1 MLPGASWPQAA
12 VMRRAPSPALSEACR
27 GTPSH
32 GIATRTLT
40 LGEAVE
46 ALWPRPQRI
55 AMAPATPA
63 ERAGVLA
70 LTLALRGSPPSQ
82 GQGDAGREWAERAS
96 GAGFALE
103 LWCVDGGAPCGVDA
117 ADPSLD
123 AGWFWVLRERG
134 AERRGH
140 GTYVFRASPA
150 RGASLHGPAII
161 VQAPHA
167 YFEHGTG
174 ALAAA
179 VMFAAADAGQAP
191 DALMTD
197 SLHRY
202 QQASGA
208 RARQIRNPADVC
220 HEPTHLFQDVTA
232 ALADGGPAVFV
243 QIHGFAVPGD
253 GTPHGSR
260 RTNYPEIIVS
270 AGRRQGSTIH
280 STAVADA
287 WAQLL
292 GAAAVR
298 RYPEEIG
305 VLGGSTNVQARLL
318 ATRAEAAFV
327 HVELSSSMRARL
339 LADAG
344 ERAAWTRALLQAL
357 RCSLAQR

>member
-1 MLPGASWPQAA
+1 
-12 VMRRAPSPALSEACR
+12 MRRAPSPAPTEACR
-27 GTPSH
+27 GTSSH
-32 GIATRTLT
+32 CIATRTLT
-40 LGEAVE
+40 PEEVVE

-63 ERAGVLA
+63 ERAGMIALAQVLRA
-70 LTLALRGSPPSQ
+70 SPPAALAQ
-82 GQGDAGREWAERAS
+82 ADAGKAWAEQAD

-103 LWCVDGGAPCGVDA
+103 LWRVGTGAPCVADTIDA
-117 ADPSLD
+117 PPD

-134 AERRGH
+134 DQRRGH
-140 GTYVFRASPA
+140 GTYVFRAGPA
-150 RGASLHGPAII
+150 RGAMPHGTAII

-167 YFEHGTG
+167 YFERGTG

-179 VMFAAADAGQAP
+179 VMFTAADAGLAP
-191 DALMTD
+191 DVLMTD

-208 RARQIRNPADVC
+208 RARQARNPADVC

-232 ALADGGPAVFV
+232 ALADGGPGAFV

-253 GTPHGSR
+253 GTAHGSR

-270 AGRRQGSTIH
+270 AGRRQGSTVH

-287 WAQLL
+287 WAQLF
-292 GAAAVR
+292 GAPAVR
-298 RYPEEIG
+298 RYPEEIA
-305 VLGGSTNVQARLL
+305 VLGGTTNVQARLL
-318 ATRAEAAFV
+318 ATRAEAVFV

-339 LADAG
+339 LADAD
-344 ERAAWTRALLQAL
+344 ERVAWARALIQAL
-357 RCSLAQR
+357 RCSMAHR